1 MRGLILAC
9 AISLAALAQKLPND
23 KELQQQL
30 ETKPNPP
37 VYTPRND
44 EVEAPP
50 SLPPDLAE
58 VVRKQFGPDFKIAM
72 ARSTSTVKY
81 LHPQKDVWTPFLTA
95 DLNGDGIEDAIIVA
109 RNPKVLNG
117 QGQFNYKVIDPY
129 FTYNGYG
136 DVKITS
142 TLTSDDPDQGHV
154 VLIIHGAGPEAWRS
168 ATPKAK
174 FAVINLPFENLTI
187 ASDAK
192 RQLLALESRDAAGN
206 AAIFWDGKKYKWKEW

>member
-1 MRGLILAC
+1 MRGLIFAGALA
-9 AISLAALAQKLPND
+9 LAAIAQKLPND
-23 KELQQQL
+23 KELQQQMQ
-30 ETKPNPP
+30 TQANPP
-37 VYTPRND
+37 AYTPRTD
-44 EVEAPP
+44 DVEATR

-58 VVRKQFGPDFKIAM
+58 VVRKQFGPGFTIAM

-81 LHPQKDVWTPFLTA
+81 LHPQKDAWTPFLTA

-109 RNPKVLNG
+109 RNRKVLTG
-117 QGQFNYKVIDPY
+117 QGEFNYKVIDPY
-129 FTYNGYG
+129 FTFNGYG

-142 TLTSDDPDQGHV
+142 TLSSDDPDQGHV

-192 RQLLALESRDAAGN
+192 RQLLALESREAAGN